1 MVFCFFCLGGSMG
14 NSIPA
19 KDDITLYDL
28 ETKFNLQLTQESQFF
43 PEWQVGLSEVTRLRK
58 NVP

>member
-1 MVFCFFCLGGSMG
+1 MG